1 MRDDYQVGGSLP
13 ADALSYVKRQADD
26 VLHEKIKFGDFCYV
40 LNSRQV
46 GKSSLRVQVM
56 QRLESE
62 GVACA
67 AIDLTQIGGDEN
79 VTADQWYAGFV
90 RKLWTSFDLT
100 ASFDFRQWWREQDE
114 LSSVQR
120 FSEFIET
127 VLLEAISDPI
137 AIFIDEI
144 DTVQGL
150 TFPLDD
156 FFTLIRDFY
165 NQRADNSAF
174 KRLTFC
180 FLGVAAPSNL
190 IRDKTRT
197 PFNIG
202 HAISLQGFHFYEAEP
217 LLQGLGESAERPEAV
232 LQAILC
238 WTNGQPFL
246 TQKLCRLTQTL
257 DTIPAG
263 EEDESVSQLVR
274 SRIINNWE
282 AQDEPEHLRTIRN
295 RLLAN
300 ETQSGRILGLY
311 QRILQRGEVPAD
323 GSAEQS
329 DLRLSGLIREDHSS
343 LHVANSI
350 YAEVFDSVWINE
362 CLLKLRPYG
371 VVMAAWL
378 ASAREDKSRLLRG
391 QALRDA
397 LIWANESRRLD
408 DEDRVFLLASQEEE
422 RADTQTQLEAEAQYS
437 QILSK
442 ERERAEAEL
451 LDAKQ
456 KLNKIQIETKRLI
469 ERGRETRRITILVR

>member
-1 MRDDYQVGGSLP
+1 MRDEYQVGGSLP

-26 VLHEKIKFGDFCYV
+26 LLHEMVKSGEFCYV

-56 QRLESE
+56 QRLEVE

-67 AIDLTQIGGDEN
+67 AIDLTLMGGDKN

-100 ASFDFRQWWREQDE
+100 SDVNFRQWWREQGE

-127 VLLEAISDPI
+127 VLLEAISGPI
-137 AIFIDEI
+137 AIFIDEV

-150 TFPLDD
+150 TFSLDD

-165 NQRADNSAF
+165 NRRVDNFAF
-174 KRLTFC
+174 QRLTFC

-202 HAISLQGFHFYEAEP
+202 HSISLQGFHFYEAEP
-217 LLQGLGESAERPEAV
+217 LLQGLEKSAESPEAV
-232 LQAILC
+232 LRAILY

-263 EEDESVSQLVR
+263 DRRRFSFTV
-274 SRIINNWE
+274 
-282 AQDEPEHLRTIRN
+282 
-295 RLLAN
+295 
-300 ETQSGRILGLY
+300 
-311 QRILQRGEVPAD
+311 
-323 GSAEQS
+323 SAEPNYPE
-329 DLRLSGLIREDHSS
+329 LGGTGRTR
-343 LHVANSI
+343 SI
-350 YAEVFDSVWINE
+350 
-362 CLLKLRPYG
+362 
-371 VVMAAWL
+371 
-378 ASAREDKSRLLRG
+378 
-391 QALRDA
+391 
-397 LIWANESRRLD
+397 
-408 DEDRVFLLASQEEE
+408 
-422 RADTQTQLEAEAQYS
+422 
-437 QILSK
+437 
-442 ERERAEAEL
+442 
-451 LDAKQ
+451 
-456 KLNKIQIETKRLI
+456 
-469 ERGRETRRITILVR
+469 